1 MNENRP
7 AERARTLQATI
18 IRSWN
23 ACTVIV
29 ALNENGHSQQLV
41 AKEVASHAAAEVVAR
56 TFAATHGVPWDKVEV
71 VSR

>member
-29 ALNENGHSQQLV
+29 ALKENGHSRQLV
-41 AKEVASHAAAEVVAR
+41 AKEVASYDVAEVVAR
-56 TFAATHGVPWDKVEV
+56 TFAATHGVPWDRVEV